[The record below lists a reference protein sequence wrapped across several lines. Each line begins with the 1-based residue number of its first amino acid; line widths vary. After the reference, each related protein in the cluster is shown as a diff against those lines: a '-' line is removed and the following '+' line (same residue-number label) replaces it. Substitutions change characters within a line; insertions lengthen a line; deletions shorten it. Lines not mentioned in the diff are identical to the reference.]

1 MNRRA
6 FRDYCDNYTGPGSDS
21 EREIRSESKL
31 YRFFL
36 PDAPAGDTVQITGED
51 ANHIGYALRMKP
63 GENLVLTH
71 GGVDYY
77 CTIVDLTRNMVT
89 ASINKTEASRGE
101 PSIKLTLYQS
111 IPKGEKMEQII
122 QKSTEIGIHKI
133 VPFISER
140 TIVRPASL
148 SMRTER
154 WNKIALAAAKQ
165 SGRAAVPIIVDILRF
180 EDILGEFGYYDTV
193 MFCNEAGGER
203 ISLPSDAKNIA
214 LIVGCEGGFSARER
228 EEIVEAGATSV
239 TLGSRILR
247 AETAPLVAAS
257 IIMYLSSE
265 DDVN

>member
-6 FRDYCDNYTGPGSDS
+6 FRDYCDSYNGPGSDNNTQPHPDG
-21 EREIRSESKL
+21 KL
-31 YRFFL
+31 CRFFL
-36 PDAPAGDTVQITGED
+36 PDAPVGDTVQITGED

-63 GENLVLTH
+63 GEKLVLTH
-71 GGVDYY
+71 GGKDYY
-77 CTIVDLTRNMVT
+77 CTIVDLTRNSVT
-89 ASINKTEASRGE
+89 ASIDKAEVSRGE

-165 SGRAAVPIIVDILRF
+165 SGRAAVPVIVDILRF

-193 MFCNEAGGER
+193 MFCNETGGKR
-203 ISLPSDAKNIA
+203 ITLPENAKNVA
-214 LIVGCEGGFSARER
+214 VIVGCEGGFSARER
-228 EEIVEAGATSV
+228 EEIEAAGAISV

-247 AETAPLVAAS
+247 AETAPLVAAT
-257 IIMYLSSE
+257 IIMYLSESDE
-265 DDVN
+265 F